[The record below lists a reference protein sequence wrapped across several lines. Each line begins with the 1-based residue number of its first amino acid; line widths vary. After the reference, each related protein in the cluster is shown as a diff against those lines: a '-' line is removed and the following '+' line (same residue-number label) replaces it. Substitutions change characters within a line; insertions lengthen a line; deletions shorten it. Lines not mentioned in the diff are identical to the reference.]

1 MKKYLLSAILMMFLI
16 IPGAL
21 ADEIEFTASARNL
34 VSLGDRFQLTYT
46 VNSKGGKF
54 SGPSIRHFRVLS
66 GPNISTSQSYQVIN
80 GKMSQ
85 SVTVSYVYYLQAFE
99 EGRFEI
105 PAATISIG
113 GKKIKSNTLSIEV
126 IKGNIPK
133 GSAQQAGQTTPGT
146 TTSGSTDQNSKDD
159 VFLKAFITNRNPFQG
174 EQLIITYKIYT
185 NNIPIS
191 DIDIEN
197 LASFPGFWSTS
208 LQDNNKQITPEKE
221 IINGTE
227 YLTGKLY
234 QGALFPQKSG
244 ELSIDRKKLS
254 CTAQIKKQGKRKTR
268 DPFFDSF
275 FDDPFFNNQYQ
286 NVRIE
291 MESNPLA
298 IYVKPLPIDKKPSGF
313 SGAVGN
319 FKLSGS
325 VDKTELTVNDAI
337 TLKLVISGR
346 GNLELINTPD
356 ISFPPDFEA
365 YEPKITKNIRTSA
378 SGVSGS
384 RTFEYLAIPR
394 SAGDFSVGPIELS
407 YFDPK
412 TEKYKTLRTEIF
424 KFHVEKGDRSSTSIT
439 YSGVAQEDIMYLGQ
453 DIHYIKTGTFQLT
466 EKGYFFLASPFFFI
480 LLAAPVA
487 ILIILSFLLRNRR
500 KRRSD
505 LALVRTRKATRV
517 ARKNLKKAKEFLK
530 TQQQEA
536 FYTEISRAL
545 WGYLSDK
552 FNIPLSDLS
561 MDSVRERLT
570 EKQLSPERV
579 SKFIEVL
586 NSCEYARFAPGE
598 STSLM
603 NEIYNESINVISQ
616 IEGELKS

>member
-16 IPGAL
+16 IPQVL

-46 VNSKGGKF
+46 VNSRGGKF
-54 SGPSIRHFRVLS
+54 SGPSIKHFRVLS

-80 GKMSQ
+80 GRMSQ
-85 SVTVSYVYYLQAFE
+85 SITVSYVYYLQAFE
-99 EGRFEI
+99 EGKFEI
-105 PAATISIG
+105 PAATISID
-113 GKKIKSNTLSIEV
+113 GKNIKSNTLSIEV
-126 IKGNIPK
+126 IKSNVQK
-133 GSAQQAGQTTPGT
+133 GTVQKTGQNTSGT
-146 TTSGSTDQNSKDD
+146 TTSASTDQNSKDD
-159 VFLKAFITNRNPFQG
+159 VFLKAFITKRNPFQG
-174 EQLIITYKIYT
+174 EQVIITYKIYT
-185 NNIPIS
+185 NNVPIS

-197 LASFPGFWSTS
+197 LASFPGFWSTN
-208 LQDNNKQITPEKE
+208 LQGNNKQITPQKE

-227 YLTGKLY
+227 YLTAILY

-244 ELSIDRKKLS
+244 KLSINPKKLS
-254 CTAQIKKQGKRKTR
+254 CTAQIRKQGTRKTR

-275 FDDPFFNNQYQ
+275 FDDPFFNHQYQ

-291 MESNPLA
+291 MESNPLT
-298 IYVKPLPIDKKPSGF
+298 IHVKPLPIDKKPAGF

-319 FKLSGS
+319 FKLAGS
-325 VDKTELTVNDAI
+325 VDNTELTVNDAI
-337 TLKLVISGR
+337 TLKLVISGQ

-356 ISFPPDFEA
+356 INFPPDFEA

-412 TEKYKTLRTEIF
+412 PEKYETLRTEIF
-424 KFHVEKGDRSSTSIT
+424 NFHIEKGDQSSTSVT

-466 EKGYFFLASPFFFI
+466 EKGYFLIGSPFFFI
-480 LLAAPVA
+480 FLAAPVA
-487 ILIILSFLLRNRR
+487 ILIILSFLLVNMR

-505 LALVRTRKATRV
+505 LALVRNKKATRV
-517 ARKNLKKAKEFLK
+517 ARKNMKKAKEFLK

-561 MDSVRERLT
+561 MDSVSERLA
-570 EKQLSPERV
+570 EKQLSPERI

-598 STSLM
+598 SAGLM

>member
-16 IPGAL
+16 IPGVL
-21 ADEIEFTASARNL
+21 ADEIKFTASAKTL

-46 VNSKGGKF
+46 VNARGGAF
-54 SGPSIRHFRVLS
+54 SGPSIKHFRVLS

-80 GKMSQ
+80 GRMSQ
-85 SVTVSYVYYLQAFE
+85 SITVSYVYYLQAFE
-99 EGRFEI
+99 EGKFEI
-105 PAATISIG
+105 PAATISID
-113 GKKIKSNTLSIEV
+113 GKISKSNTLSIGV
-126 IKGNIPK
+126 IKGNVQK
-133 GSAQQAGQTTPGT
+133 GIVQKTGQNTPGT
-146 TTSGSTDQNSKDD
+146 TTSVSTDQNTKDD

-174 EQLIITYKIYT
+174 EQVIITYKIYT
-185 NNIPIS
+185 NNVPIS

-221 IINGTE
+221 IIGGTE

-234 QGALFPQKSG
+234 QGALFAQKSG
-244 ELSIDRKKLS
+244 KLGIDAKKLS
-254 CTAQIKKQGKRKTR
+254 CTAQVRKQGQRKTR

-291 MESNPLA
+291 MASNPLS
-298 IYVKPLPIDKKPSGF
+298 IQVKPLPIDKKPPDF

-319 FKLSGS
+319 FKFSGS
-325 VDKTELTVNDAI
+325 VDNTELKVNDAI
-337 TLKLVISGR
+337 TLKLVISGS

-356 ISFPPDFEA
+356 INFPPDFEA

-412 TEKYKTLRTEIF
+412 TKKYKTLRTEIF
-424 KFHVEKGDRSSTSIT
+424 NFHIEKGNQSSTSVT

-453 DIHYIKTGTFQLT
+453 DIHYIKTGTFHLT
-466 EKGYFFLASPFFFI
+466 EKGYFLIASPFFFI
-480 LLAAPVA
+480 LLAAPVVL
-487 ILIILSFLLRNRR
+487 LIFLSFLLVNMR

-505 LALVRTRKATRV
+505 LALVRNKKATKV
-517 ARKNLKKAKEFLK
+517 ARKNLKKAREFLK
-530 TQQQEA
+530 TQEQEA

-561 MDSVRERLT
+561 MDSVSERLT
-570 EKQLSPERV
+570 EKQLSPERI

-598 STSLM
+598 SSGLM

>member
-16 IPGAL
+16 IPQVL

-46 VNSKGGKF
+46 VNSRGGKF
-54 SGPSIRHFRVLS
+54 SGPSLKHFRVLS

-85 SVTVSYVYYLQAFE
+85 SITVSYVYYLQAFE
-99 EGRFEI
+99 EGKFEI
-105 PAATISIG
+105 PAATISID
-113 GKKIKSNTLSIEV
+113 GKITRSNTLSIEV

-133 GSAQQAGQTTPGT
+133 GGAQKTGQNTTG
-146 TTSGSTDQNSKDD
+146 TDQNTKDD

-185 NNIPIS
+185 NNVPIS

-221 IINGTE
+221 IVNGTE
-227 YLTGKLY
+227 YLTGILY

-244 ELSIDRKKLS
+244 ELGIDAKKLT
-254 CTAQIKKQGKRKTR
+254 CTAQIKKQGARKTR

-291 MESNPLA
+291 MTSNPLS
-298 IYVKPLPIDKKPSGF
+298 IQVKPLPIDKKPSDF

-325 VDKTELTVNDAI
+325 VDNTELAVNDAI
-337 TLKLVISGR
+337 TLKLVISGQ
-346 GNLELINTPD
+346 GNLELINTPE
-356 ISFPPDFEA
+356 INFPPDFET
-365 YEPKITKNIRTSA
+365 YEPKITKNIRTST

-394 SAGDFSVGPIELS
+394 SSGDFSVGPIELS

-412 TEKYKTLRTEIF
+412 TRKYETLRTEIF
-424 KFHVEKGDRSSTSIT
+424 NFHIEKGDQSSTSVT

-466 EKGYFFLASPFFFI
+466 KKGYFLIASPFFII

-487 ILIILSFLLRNRR
+487 ILIILSFLLVNMR

-505 LALVRTRKATRV
+505 LALVRNKKATRV

-561 MDSVRERLT
+561 MDSVSERLIK
-570 EKQLSPERV
+570 KQLSPERI

-598 STSLM
+598 STGLM

>member
-1 MKKYLLSAILMMFLI
+1 MKEYLLSAILMMFLI
-16 IPGAL
+16 IPQVL
-21 ADEIEFTASARNL
+21 ADEIEFTASARNM
-34 VSLGDRFQLTYT
+34 VSVGDRFQLTYT
-46 VNSKGGKF
+46 VNSRGGKF
-54 SGPSIRHFRVLS
+54 SGPAIKHFRVLS
-66 GPNISTSQSYQVIN
+66 GPNISTNQSYQVIN

-85 SVTVSYVYYLQAFE
+85 SITVSYVYYLQAFE
-99 EGRFEI
+99 EGKFEI
-105 PAATISIG
+105 PAATISID
-113 GKKIKSNTLSIEV
+113 GKNIKSNTLSIEV

-133 GSAQQAGQTTPGT
+133 GSVQKTGQNTPGT
-146 TTSGSTDQNSKDD
+146 TASVSTDPNTKDD
-159 VFLKAFITNRNPFQG
+159 VFLKAIASNKNPYQG
-174 EQLIITYKIYT
+174 EQIIVSYKIYT
-185 NNIPIS
+185 TTIS
-191 DIDIEN
+191 LGEFDIQN
-197 LASFPGFWSTS
+197 LTSFPGFWATNLMGNSQR
-208 LQDNNKQITPEKE
+208 LE
-221 IINGTE
+221 TE
-227 YLTGKLY
+227 VEVVKGREYTTAVLHKA
-234 QGALFPQKSG
+234 ALFPQKSG
-244 ELSIDRKKLS
+244 ELGIDAKKLS
-254 CTAQIKKQGKRKTR
+254 CTAQVRRQGQRKTR

-286 NVRIE
+286 NVRLE
-291 MESNPLA
+291 MESNPLS
-298 IYVKPLPIDKKPSGF
+298 IKVKPLPIDKKPSGF

-319 FKLSGS
+319 FKFAGS
-325 VDKTELTVNDAI
+325 VDNTELTVNDAI
-337 TLKLVISGR
+337 TLKLVISGQ

-356 ISFPPDFEA
+356 INFPPDFEA

-412 TEKYKTLRTEIF
+412 TGKYETLRTEVF
-424 KFHVEKGDRSSTSIT
+424 NFHVEKGDQSATSVT

-453 DIHYIKTGTFQLT
+453 DIHYIKTGTFQLY
-466 EKGYFFLASPFFFI
+466 EKGYFLIASPFFFI
-480 LLAAPVA
+480 LLAAPVVL
-487 ILIILSFLLRNRR
+487 LIILSFLLVNMRR
-500 KRRSD
+500 RRSD
-505 LALVRTRKATRV
+505 LALVRNKKATRV

-561 MDSVRERLT
+561 MDSVSERLN
-570 EKQLSPERV
+570 EKQLSSESI

-598 STSLM
+598 STGLM

>member
-16 IPGAL
+16 IPGVL
-21 ADEIEFTASARNL
+21 ADEIKFTASAKNL

-46 VNSKGGKF
+46 VNARGGAF
-54 SGPSIRHFRVLS
+54 SGPSIKHFRVLS

-80 GKMSQ
+80 GRMSQ
-85 SVTVSYVYYLQAFE
+85 SITVSYVYYLQAFE
-99 EGRFEI
+99 EGKFEI
-105 PAATISIG
+105 PAATISID
-113 GKKIKSNTLSIEV
+113 GKISKSNTLSIGV
-126 IKGNIPK
+126 IKGNVQK
-133 GSAQQAGQTTPGT
+133 GTVQKTGQNTPGT
-146 TTSGSTDQNSKDD
+146 TTSASTDQNTKDD

-174 EQLIITYKIYT
+174 EQVIITYKIYT
-185 NNIPIS
+185 NNVPIS

-221 IINGTE
+221 IIGGTE

-234 QGALFPQKSG
+234 QGALFAQKSG
-244 ELSIDRKKLS
+244 KLGIDAKKLS
-254 CTAQIKKQGKRKTR
+254 CTAQIRKQGQRKTR

-291 MESNPLA
+291 MASNPLS
-298 IYVKPLPIDKKPSGF
+298 IQVKPLPIDKKPPDF

-319 FKLSGS
+319 FKFSGS
-325 VDKTELTVNDAI
+325 VDNTELKVHDAI
-337 TLKLVISGR
+337 TLKLVISGS

-356 ISFPPDFEA
+356 INFPPDFEA
-365 YEPKITKNIRTSA
+365 YEPKITKNIRTST

-424 KFHVEKGDRSSTSIT
+424 NFHIEKGDQSSTSVT

-466 EKGYFFLASPFFFI
+466 EKGYFLIASPFFFI
-480 LLAAPVA
+480 LLAAPVVL
-487 ILIILSFLLRNRR
+487 LIFLSFLLVNMR

-505 LALVRTRKATRV
+505 LALVRNKKATKV
-517 ARKNLKKAKEFLK
+517 ARKNLKKAREFLK
-530 TQQQEA
+530 TQEQEA

-561 MDSVRERLT
+561 MDSVSERLT
-570 EKQLSPERV
+570 EKQLSPERI

-598 STSLM
+598 SSGLM